1 MNDDCSLPVLLW
13 PVSCFDRRR
22 ENPLPVYN
30 RWYWLDWTTLTAQQ
44 TAEVLAIVAGKKRHD
59 THSPT
64 GFDETVVT
72 MSIESGGS
80 DARML
85 RYRDL
90 VTEIP
95 ENDVEAF
102 CNVPE
107 RRNRGFHT
115 VSVSTEYI
123 EDENG
128 KRISYY
134 EMMQYVSGQE
144 FPIIVGH
151 VEGVLRLG
159 PVDPTNRS
167 EWTVERAKTIAQF
180 LDVVQRIYRSKWHRS
195 ARFITSLSHKSGDSK
210 LLEADFPGDEETM
223 SILAYFRQLH
233 ASDKLLARACEAY
246 LAHAGDARKRWWV
259 NERKQTFESLV
270 DSPPAPYRNIGKSRR
285 EVVRMFMYGAG
296 LLHSSSQHG
305 DDVALDSLIAQHGKQ
320 EVVMIFNS
328 CLMDFYRIAATLHPV
343 IQQDY
348 EHWINDSGFDPPS
361 RTAMSDLFTGLSTGG
376 EADAHEQAGS
386 MWKRQHGRLG

>member
-1 MNDDCSLPVLLW
+1 MDDDCSLPVLLW
-13 PVSCFDRRR
+13 RVSYFDRRR
-22 ENPLPVYN
+22 ENPMQVNN

-44 TAEVLAIVAGKKRHD
+44 TAEVLAMVAAKKRHD
-59 THSPT
+59 THSLT
-64 GFDETVVT
+64 RFDETVLT
-72 MSIESGGS
+72 MSIESSGS

-90 VTEIP
+90 VTEVP

-102 CNVPE
+102 CNAPE
-107 RRNRGFHT
+107 RRNRSFQT
-115 VSVSTEYI
+115 VSVSPEYI
-123 EDENG
+123 EDDNG
-128 KRISYY
+128 KPISDY
-134 EMMQYVSGQE
+134 EMMQHVSGQE

-151 VEGVLRLG
+151 VESVLRLG

-167 EWTVERAKTIAQF
+167 EWTVERANTIAQF

-195 ARFITSLSHKSGDSK
+195 PRFITSLSHKSGDSK
-210 LLEADFPGDEETM
+210 LLEADFPDDEETM

-233 ASDKLLARACEAY
+233 AGDKLLARACEVY
-246 LAHAGDARKRWWV
+246 LAHAGDARKQWWV

-296 LLHSSSQHG
+296 LLHSSSHHG
-305 DDVALDSLIAQHGKQ
+305 DDVALDSLIAQHGKH

-348 EHWINDSGFDPPS
+348 EHWINDSGFDPPN
-361 RTAMSDLFTGLSTGG
+361 RTAISDLFTGLSTPNT
-376 EADAHEQAGS
+376 EGS
-386 MWKRQHGRLG
+386 RL